1 MIKLELKWDCIFMVI
16 ILVWK
21 EKIFFCFLLFHVVFT
36 TSPNL
41 SNNVNSTKICKQT
54 RMKKSQEKPKTKY
67 KHVESLKM
75 VALALS
81 GVPEKKNKN

>member
-1 MIKLELKWDCIFMVI
+1 
-16 ILVWK
+16 
-21 EKIFFCFLLFHVVFT
+21 
-36 TSPNL
+36 
-41 SNNVNSTKICKQT
+41 
-54 RMKKSQEKPKTKY
+54 MKKSQEKPKTKY